1 MSTPHAIRIHEHG
14 GPEVL
19 RWEPFDPGAPGPG
32 ELRVRIGAVGLNF
45 IDTYHRSG
53 LYPLALP
60 SGLGLEGA
68 GVIEA
73 LGDGVTEF
81 AVGDRVAWGTGPLG
95 SYASERNMPA
105 SVLIKL
111 PQYVS
116 EQHIAAGFLRAMT
129 VEYLLNRTYK
139 CKAGDTILFHAA
151 AGGVGLIAAQWC
163 RAIGVNMIGTV
174 GSDDKGKLALEHGCK
189 HVINYNTENFVERV
203 KDITGGKKVPVVYD
217 SVGKDTWPA
226 SLDCLQPLGL
236 MVSFGNSSGP
246 VTGVD
251 LGILAAKGSL
261 YVTRQT
267 LMAYT
272 SSRATTEEMANNV
285 FNMMKDGKID
295 LAARQ
300 TYSLADAAQA
310 HRDLEARKTVG
321 GVILVP

>member
-1 MSTPHAIRIHEHG
+1 MTHAIRFHETG
-14 GPEVL
+14 SPDVL
-19 RWEPFDPGAPGPG
+19 KYESIDLPPPGPG
-32 ELRVRIGAVGLNF
+32 EVRVRHSAIGVNF
-45 IDTYHRSG
+45 IDTYHRTG
-53 LYPLALP
+53 LYKVPLP
-60 SGLGLEGA
+60 SGIGKEGA
-68 GVIEA
+68 GIVEA
-73 LGDGVTEF
+73 VGEGVT
-81 AVGDRVAWGTGPLG
+81 VVTPGDRVVYCDGPLG
-95 SYASERNMPA
+95 SYASERNLPA

-189 HVINYNTENFVERV
+189 HVINYNSENFVERV
-203 KDITGGKKVPVVYD
+203 KEITGGKKVPVVYD

-272 SSRATTEEMANNV
+272 SSRATTEEMANNL

>member
-1 MSTPHAIRIHEHG
+1 MTHAIRFHETG
-14 GPEVL
+14 SPDVL
-19 RWEPFDPGAPGPG
+19 KYESIELPPPGPG
-32 ELRVRIGAVGLNF
+32 EARVRHSAIGVNF
-45 IDTYHRSG
+45 IDTYHRTG
-53 LYPLALP
+53 LYKVPLP
-60 SGLGLEGA
+60 SGIGKEGA
-68 GVIEA
+68 GIVEA
-73 LGDGVTEF
+73 VGEGVT
-81 AVGDRVAWGTGPLG
+81 VVTPGDRVVYCDGPLG
-95 SYASERNMPA
+95 SYASERNLPA

-189 HVINYNTENFVERV
+189 HVINYNSENFVERV
-203 KDITGGKKVPVVYD
+203 KEITGGKKVPVVYD

>member
-1 MSTPHAIRIHEHG
+1 MTHAIRFHETG
-14 GPEVL
+14 SPDVL
-19 RWEPFDPGAPGPG
+19 KYESIELPPPGPG
-32 ELRVRIGAVGLNF
+32 EARVRHSAIGVNF
-45 IDTYHRSG
+45 LDTYHRTG
-53 LYPLALP
+53 LYKVPLP
-60 SGLGLEGA
+60 SGIGKEGA
-68 GVIEA
+68 GIVEA
-73 LGDGVTEF
+73 VGEGVT
-81 AVGDRVAWGTGPLG
+81 VVTPGDRVVYCDGPLG
-95 SYASERNMPA
+95 SYASERNLPA

-203 KDITGGKKVPVVYD
+203 KEITGGKKVPVVYD

-310 HRDLEARKTVG
+310 HRDLEARRTVG

>member
-1 MSTPHAIRIHEHG
+1 VP
-14 GPEVL
+14 
-19 RWEPFDPGAPGPG
+19 
-32 ELRVRIGAVGLNF
+32 
-45 IDTYHRSG
+45 
-53 LYPLALP
+53 
-60 SGLGLEGA
+60 
-68 GVIEA
+68 
-73 LGDGVTEF
+73 
-81 AVGDRVAWGTGPLG
+81 GDRVVYCDGPLG
-95 SYASERNMPA
+95 SYSSERNLPA
-105 SVLIKL
+105 NVLVKL

-129 VEYLLNRTYK
+129 VEYLLNRTFK

-151 AGGVGLIAAQWC
+151 AGGVGLIACQW
-163 RAIGVNMIGTV
+163 AKSMGVTMIGTV
-174 GSDDKGKLALEHGCK
+174 GSAEKAKLALEHGCT

-203 KDITGGKKVPVVYD
+203 KEITGGKKVPVVYD

-261 YVTRQT
+261 YLTRQT
-267 LMAYT
+267 LMAY
-272 SSRATTEEMANNV
+272 SGNRATLEEMANNV
-285 FNMMKDGKID
+285 FTMMKDGKID

-310 HRDLEARKTVG
+310 HRDLESRKTVG
-321 GVILVP
+321 GMILVP

>member
-1 MSTPHAIRIHEHG
+1 MAHAIRFHETG
-14 GPEVL
+14 SPDVL
-19 RWEPFDPGAPGPG
+19 KYESVDLPPPGPG
-32 ELRVRIGAVGLNF
+32 EARVRHSAIGVNF
-45 IDTYHRSG
+45 IDTYHRTG
-53 LYPLALP
+53 LYKVPLP
-60 SGLGLEGA
+60 SGIGKEGA
-68 GVIEA
+68 GIVEA
-73 LGDGVTEF
+73 VGEGVTVV
-81 AVGDRVAWGTGPLG
+81 APGDRVVYCDGPLG
-95 SYASERNMPA
+95 GYASERNMPA
-105 SVLIKL
+105 SVLLKL

-174 GSDDKGKLALEHGCK
+174 GSDEKGKLALDHGCK

-203 KDITGGKKVPVVYD
+203 KEITGGKKVPVVYD

>member
-1 MSTPHAIRIHEHG
+1 MAHAIRFHETG
-14 GPEVL
+14 SPDVL
-19 RWEPFDPGAPGPG
+19 KYESIDLPPPGPG
-32 ELRVRIGAVGLNF
+32 EARVRHSAIGVNF
-45 IDTYHRSG
+45 IDTYHRTG
-53 LYPLALP
+53 LYKVPLP
-60 SGLGLEGA
+60 SGIGKEGA
-68 GVIEA
+68 GIVEA
-73 LGDGVTEF
+73 VGEGVTVV
-81 AVGDRVAWGTGPLG
+81 APGDRVVYCDGPLG
-95 SYASERNMPA
+95 SYASERNIA
-105 SVLIKL
+105 ANVLVKL

-139 CKAGDTILFHAA
+139 CKPGDTILFHAA

-189 HVINYNTENFVERV
+189 HVVNYNTENFVERV
-203 KDITGGKKVPVVYD
+203 KEITGGKKVPVVYD

>member
-1 MSTPHAIRIHEHG
+1 MAHAIRFHETG
-14 GPEVL
+14 SPDVL
-19 RWEPFDPGAPGPG
+19 KYESIDLPPPGPG
-32 ELRVRIGAVGLNF
+32 EARVRHSAIGVNF
-45 IDTYHRSG
+45 IDTYHRTG
-53 LYPLALP
+53 LYKVPLP
-60 SGLGLEGA
+60 SGIGKEGA
-68 GVIEA
+68 GIVEA
-73 LGDGVTEF
+73 VGEGVT
-81 AVGDRVAWGTGPLG
+81 VVTPGDRVVYCDGPLG
-95 SYASERNMPA
+95 SYASERNIA
-105 SVLIKL
+105 ANVLVKL

-139 CKAGDTILFHAA
+139 CKPGDTILFHAA

-189 HVINYNTENFVERV
+189 HVVNYNTENFVERV
-203 KDITGGKKVPVVYD
+203 KEITGGKKVPVVYD

>member
-1 MSTPHAIRIHEHG
+1 MAHAIRFHETG
-14 GPEVL
+14 SSDVL
-19 RWEPFDPGAPGPG
+19 KYESIDLPPPGPG
-32 ELRVRIGAVGLNF
+32 EARVRHSAIGVNF
-45 IDTYHRSG
+45 IDTYHRTG
-53 LYPLALP
+53 LYKVPLP
-60 SGLGLEGA
+60 SGIGKEGA
-68 GVIEA
+68 GIVEA
-73 LGDGVTEF
+73 VGEGVT
-81 AVGDRVAWGTGPLG
+81 VVTPGDRVVYCDGPLG
-95 SYASERNMPA
+95 SYASERNLPA

-111 PQYVS
+111 PQFVS

-139 CKAGDTILFHAA
+139 CQPGDTILFHAA

-163 RAIGVNMIGTV
+163 RAIGVTMIGTV

-226 SLDCLQPLGL
+226 SLDCLRPLGL

>member
-1 MSTPHAIRIHEHG
+1 
-14 GPEVL
+14 
-19 RWEPFDPGAPGPG
+19 
-32 ELRVRIGAVGLNF
+32 
-45 IDTYHRSG
+45 
-53 LYPLALP
+53 
-60 SGLGLEGA
+60 
-68 GVIEA
+68 
-73 LGDGVTEF
+73 
-81 AVGDRVAWGTGPLG
+81 
-95 SYASERNMPA
+95 
-105 SVLIKL
+105 VLIKL

-189 HVINYNTENFVERV
+189 HVINYNSENFVERV
-203 KDITGGKKVPVVYD
+203 KEITGGKKVPVVYD

-285 FNMMKDGKID
+285 FNMMKDSKID

>member
-1 MSTPHAIRIHEHG
+1 MAHAIRFHETG
-14 GPEVL
+14 SPDVL
-19 RWEPFDPGAPGPG
+19 KYESIDPPPPGPG
-32 ELRVRIGAVGLNF
+32 EARVRHSAIGVNF
-45 IDTYHRSG
+45 IDTYHRTG
-53 LYPLALP
+53 LYKVPLP
-60 SGLGLEGA
+60 SGIGKEGA
-68 GVIEA
+68 GIVEA
-73 LGDGVTEF
+73 VGEGVT
-81 AVGDRVAWGTGPLG
+81 VVTPGDRVVYCDGPLG
-95 SYASERNMPA
+95 SYASERNLPA

-189 HVINYNTENFVERV
+189 HVINYNSENFVERV
-203 KDITGGKKVPVVYD
+203 KEITGGKKVPVVYD

-285 FNMMKDGKID
+285 FNMMKDSKID

>member
-1 MSTPHAIRIHEHG
+1 MTQQIRFHENG
-14 GPEVL
+14 GPAVL
-19 RWEPFDPGAPGPG
+19 KLESVELQPPGPG
-32 ELRVRIGAVGLNF
+32 EARVRHSAIGVNF

-53 LYPLALP
+53 LYKMPLP
-60 SGLGLEGA
+60 SGIGKEAA
-68 GVIEA
+68 GVVEA
-73 LGDGVTEF
+73 IGEGVT
-81 AVGDRVAWGTGPLG
+81 AVKPGDRVVYCDGPLG
-95 SYASERNMPA
+95 SYSSERNLPA
-105 SVLIKL
+105 SVLVKL
-111 PQYVS
+111 PQYIS

-151 AGGVGLIAAQWC
+151 AGGVGLIACQW
-163 RAIGVNMIGTV
+163 AKALGVTMIGTV
-174 GSDDKGKLALEHGCK
+174 GSEEKRKLALDHGCT

-203 KDITGGKKVPVVYD
+203 KEITAGKKVPVVYD

-272 SSRATTEEMANNV
+272 SNRATIEEMANNV
-285 FNMMKDGKID
+285 FTMMKDGKLD
-295 LAARQ
+295 LAAHQ

-310 HRDLEARKTVG
+310 HSDLEARKTVG

>member
-1 MSTPHAIRIHEHG
+1 MTHAIRFHETG
-14 GPEVL
+14 SPDVL
-19 RWEPFDPGAPGPG
+19 KYESIELPPPGPG
-32 ELRVRIGAVGLNF
+32 EARVRHSAIGVNF
-45 IDTYHRSG
+45 IDTYHRTG
-53 LYPLALP
+53 LYKVPLP
-60 SGLGLEGA
+60 SGIGKEGA
-68 GVIEA
+68 GIVEA
-73 LGDGVTEF
+73 VGEGVTVV
-81 AVGDRVAWGTGPLG
+81 APGDRVVYCDGPLG

-139 CKAGDTILFHAA
+139 CKPGDTILFHAA
-151 AGGVGLIAAQWC
+151 AGGVGLIASQWC

-174 GSDDKGKLALEHGCK
+174 GSGDKGKLALEHGCK

-203 KDITGGKKVPVVYD
+203 KEITGGKKVPVVYD

>member
-1 MSTPHAIRIHEHG
+1 MAHAIRFHETG
-14 GPEVL
+14 SPDVL
-19 RWEPFDPGAPGPG
+19 KYESIELPPPGPG
-32 ELRVRIGAVGLNF
+32 EARVRHSAIGVNF
-45 IDTYHRSG
+45 IDTYHRTG
-53 LYPLALP
+53 LYKVPMP
-60 SGLGLEGA
+60 SGIGKEGA
-68 GVIEA
+68 GIVEA
-73 LGDGVTEF
+73 VGEGVT
-81 AVGDRVAWGTGPLG
+81 VVTPGDRVVYCDGPLG
-95 SYASERNMPA
+95 SYASERNLPA

-139 CKAGDTILFHAA
+139 CKPGDTILFHAA

-203 KDITGGKKVPVVYD
+203 KEITGGKKVPVVYD

>member
-1 MSTPHAIRIHEHG
+1 MTHAIRFHETG
-14 GPEVL
+14 SPDVL
-19 RWEPFDPGAPGPG
+19 KYESIELPPPGPG
-32 ELRVRIGAVGLNF
+32 EARVRHSAIGVNF
-45 IDTYHRSG
+45 IDTYHRTG
-53 LYPLALP
+53 LYKVPLP
-60 SGLGLEGA
+60 SGIGKEGA
-68 GVIEA
+68 GIVEA
-73 LGDGVTEF
+73 VGEGVT
-81 AVGDRVAWGTGPLG
+81 VVTPGDRVVYCDGPLG
-95 SYASERNMPA
+95 SYASERNLPA

-189 HVINYNTENFVERV
+189 HVINYNSENFVERV
-203 KDITGGKKVPVVYD
+203 KEITGGKKVPVVYD

-285 FNMMKDGKID
+285 FNMMKDSKID

>member
-1 MSTPHAIRIHEHG
+1 MAQSIRFHETG
-14 GPEVL
+14 SPDVL
-19 RWEPFDPGAPGPG
+19 KLETVDLPPPGPG
-32 ELRVRIGAVGLNF
+32 EARVRHSAIGVNF
-45 IDTYHRSG
+45 IDTYHRTG
-53 LYPLALP
+53 LYKVPLP
-60 SGLGLEGA
+60 SGIGKEAAGL
-68 GVIEA
+68 VEA
-73 LGDGVTEF
+73 VGEGVT
-81 AVGDRVAWGTGPLG
+81 AVKPGDRVVYCDGPLG
-95 SYASERNMPA
+95 SYSSERNLPA
-105 SVLIKL
+105 GVLVKL
-111 PQYVS
+111 PQWVS

-129 VEYLLNRTYK
+129 VEYLLTRTFK

-151 AGGVGLIAAQWC
+151 AGGVGLIASQWA
-163 RAIGVNMIGTV
+163 RAIGINMIGTV
-174 GSDDKGKLALEHGCK
+174 GNDEKGKLALEHGCS

-203 KDITGGKKVPVVYD
+203 KEITGGKKVPVVYD
-217 SVGKDTWPA
+217 SIGKDTWPA

-261 YVTRQT
+261 YLTRQT

-285 FNMMKDGKID
+285 FNMMKDGKLD

>member
-1 MSTPHAIRIHEHG
+1 MAQSIRFHETG
-14 GPEVL
+14 SPDVL
-19 RWEPFDPGAPGPG
+19 KLETVDLPPPGPS
-32 ELRVRIGAVGLNF
+32 EARVRHSAIGVNF
-45 IDTYHRSG
+45 IDTYHRTG
-53 LYPLALP
+53 LYKVPLP
-60 SGLGLEGA
+60 SGIGKEAAGL
-68 GVIEA
+68 VEA
-73 LGDGVTEF
+73 VGEGVT
-81 AVGDRVAWGTGPLG
+81 AVKPGDRVVYCDGPLG
-95 SYASERNMPA
+95 SYSSERNLPA
-105 SVLIKL
+105 TVLVKL
-111 PQYVS
+111 PQWVS

-129 VEYLLNRTYK
+129 VEYLLTRTFK

-151 AGGVGLIAAQWC
+151 AGGVGLIASQWA
-163 RAIGVNMIGTV
+163 RALGVNMIGTV
-174 GSDDKGKLALEHGCK
+174 GSDEKGKLALEHGCS

-203 KDITGGKKVPVVYD
+203 KEITGGKKLPVVYD
-217 SVGKDTWPA
+217 SIGKDTWPA

-261 YVTRQT
+261 YLTRQT

-285 FNMMKDGKID
+285 FNMMKDGKLD

>member
-1 MSTPHAIRIHEHG
+1 MKLETVDLP
-14 GPEVL
+14 P
-19 RWEPFDPGAPGPG
+19 PGPG
-32 ELRVRIGAVGLNF
+32 EARVRHSAIGVNF
-45 IDTYHRSG
+45 IDTYHRTG
-53 LYPLALP
+53 LYKVPMP
-60 SGLGLEGA
+60 SGIGKEAA
-68 GVIEA
+68 GVVEA
-73 LGDGVTEF
+73 IGEGVT
-81 AVGDRVAWGTGPLG
+81 AVVPGDRVVYCDGPLG
-95 SYASERNMPA
+95 SYASERNIA
-105 SVLIKL
+105 ANVLIKL

-129 VEYLLNRTYK
+129 VEYLLTRSWQ
-139 CKAGDTILFHAA
+139 CKPGDTILFHAA
-151 AGGVGLIAAQWC
+151 AGGVGLIASQWC
-163 RAIGVNMIGTV
+163 RAIGVSMIGTV
-174 GSDDKGKLALEHGCK
+174 GSDEKGKLALEHGCS

-203 KDITGGKKVPVVYD
+203 KEITGGKKVPVVYD

-226 SLDCLQPLGL
+226 SLDCLQPRGL

-272 SSRATTEEMANNV
+272 NNRATTEEMANNV
-285 FNMMKDGKID
+285 FNLMKDGKLN